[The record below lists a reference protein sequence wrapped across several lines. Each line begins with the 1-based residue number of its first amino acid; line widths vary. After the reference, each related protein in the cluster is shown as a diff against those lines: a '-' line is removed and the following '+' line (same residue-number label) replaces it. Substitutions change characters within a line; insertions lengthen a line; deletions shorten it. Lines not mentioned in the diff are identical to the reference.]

1 MNAIRLAVIPVVVTL
16 FWALVAGW
24 CFTQLAALPGRDSA
38 RPAQAIEQVRA
49 ESAPSVAA
57 REHIPVQHPAN

>member
-1 MNAIRLAVIPVVVTL
+1 MHAIRLAVIPVVVTL

-38 RPAQAIEQVRA
+38 QPAQKVEQVSA
-49 ESAPSVAA
+49 VSAPSIAQ
-57 REHIPVQHPAN
+57 REDVPVQRPAN